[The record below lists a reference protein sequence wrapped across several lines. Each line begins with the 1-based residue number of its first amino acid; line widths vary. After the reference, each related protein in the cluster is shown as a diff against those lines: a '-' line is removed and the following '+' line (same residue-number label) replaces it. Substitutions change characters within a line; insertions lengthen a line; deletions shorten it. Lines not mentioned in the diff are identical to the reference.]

1 MKWNLGWSN
10 FNVRVKPDGKQEG
23 WKVRYVEMGKADIYT
38 LSILQTDPIL
48 LFFFLFFFSLVFP
61 LFFFSF
67 HFCLFFLL
75 SSTYSSATLLQ
86 STLLR
91 NSCSHY
97 TTDATSFYLSSS
109 LDHSLYFHYD
119 ACHRLWLY
127 HHLKSLMLIKGQTI
141 LILSQCVYAFV
152 CSCVQSYLNYFL
164 FYLFIYYYL
173 LWFNFIFVCF
183 FFPHCGFK
191 TQPTHGIF
199 SVSLPYLDIIGI
211 LKANCVATLWWHQI
225 YLSIHFAFIFLY
237 FFVPNCL
244 SLYFLNF
251 LFFHL

>member
-1 MKWNLGWSN
+1 MASRRVERFGMLKW
-10 FNVRVKPDGKQEG
+10 VRQISTPWVSSKLTQF
-23 WKVRYVEMGKADIYT
+23 
-38 LSILQTDPIL
+38 SF
-48 LFFFLFFFSLVFP
+48 FFFLFFFSLVFP

-141 LILSQCVYAFV
+141 LILSQCVYVFV

-183 FFPHCGFK
+183 FFLTVDLKLNPLTVYSLCHC
-191 TQPTHGIF
+191 HI
-199 SVSLPYLDIIGI
+199 
-211 LKANCVATLWWHQI
+211 
-225 YLSIHFAFIFLY
+225 
-237 FFVPNCL
+237 
-244 SLYFLNF
+244 
-251 LFFHL
+251 